1 MNIFKNIFKHI
12 TPKLKQISVKQEP
25 TKYLN
30 DIAQFDDVWVGI
42 NNEIFEGWVVERKE
56 NNIDIVYINA
66 QNKLVDVNFKIER
79 PFNKELLEQGN
90 KVLYLTKR
98 AAGIQ

>member
-1 MNIFKNIFKHI
+1 MNIFKKLFNNITTKHI
-12 TPKLKQISVKQEP
+12 PIIIKKEP

-42 NNEIFEGWVVERKE
+42 NGKIFEGWVVERKE
-56 NNIDIVYINA
+56 NIVDIIYTNA
-66 QNKLVDVNFKIER
+66 QHKLVDTTFKIER
-79 PFNKELLEQGN
+79 PLNRESLEQGN
-90 KVLYLTKR
+90 KILYLTKR

>member
-1 MNIFKNIFKHI
+1 MNIFKKLFNYI
-12 TPKLKQISVKQEP
+12 TPKFTPVPIKEEPVKC
-25 TKYLN
+25 LN

-56 NNIDIVYINA
+56 NNVAIIYTNA
-66 QNKLVDVNFKIER
+66 QHKLVDTNFKIER
-79 PFNKELLEQGN
+79 PLNRESLEQGN

>member
-1 MNIFKNIFKHI
+1 MNIFQKLFKYLTTKPI
-12 TPKLKQISVKQEP
+12 IISIKEEP
-25 TKYLN
+25 IKSLN

-42 NNEIFEGWVVERKE
+42 NDKIFEGWVVERKE
-56 NNIDIVYINA
+56 NNVEIVYTNA
-66 QNKLVDVNFKIER
+66 QHKLVDISFKIER
-79 PFNKELLEQGN
+79 PFNRESLEQGN